1 MKQASI
7 VRAFWGIACSL
18 ALAHAAPAAAQ
29 ALPDYYPDS
38 YKQIVEESKKENG
51 LLVYSVMA
59 AFNWKPVLESF
70 SRKYPW
76 IKVETLDLNNEL
88 WDRYYTEKAS
98 GSRTAD
104 FIAAFGIP
112 RWLQAADRGEL
123 VAYDSPEKPHLP
135 SWSNPIPGAYTLSAD
150 PSLIVWN
157 KHLVPKGEKPDT
169 AEKIVQLAA
178 SQKRLAGKFVTY
190 DAGAGA
196 ETAIWNWVWSQAHGD
211 KIWDY
216 YGTLGPVSKAER
228 AGGVMLEKLTTGEYA
243 LAYLISGI
251 TVFPKLDGP
260 AQRNALDWSFFKD
273 KQPVYPRLMAVMK
286 GGRSPQSARLLLDHV
301 LSYEGQV
308 GFGRGGLTPVRDLKP
323 EDTTFWTYQSI
334 VKEVGGED
342 HIQMMTYDPAQ
353 LEGIEA
359 FMPRW
364 RKAFN
369 R

>member
-1 MKQASI
+1 MKTTIARGILAIAS
-7 VRAFWGIACSL
+7 SL
-18 ALAHAAPAAAQ
+18 TLVYATSAAAQ
-29 ALPDYYPDS
+29 TLPDYYPAS
-38 YKQIVEESKKENG
+38 YSKIIDDSKKESG

-59 AFNWKPVLESF
+59 SFNWKPVLESF
-70 SRKYPW
+70 AKKYPW

-112 RWLQAADRGEL
+112 RWLQASERGEL
-123 VAYDSPEKPHLP
+123 LAYDSPEKGHLP
-135 SWSNPIPGAYTLSAD
+135 AWSNPIPGAYTLSAD
-150 PSLIVWN
+150 PALIVWN
-157 KHLVPKGEKPDT
+157 KHLIPKGEVPDT
-169 AEKIVQLAA
+169 AEKIAKLADE
-178 SQKRLAGKFVTY
+178 QKNLAGKFVTY

-196 ETAIWNWVWSQAHGD
+196 ETAIWNWVWTQGHGD
-211 KIWDY
+211 KIWDTY
-216 YGTLGPVSKAER
+216 AKLGPVSKAER
-228 AGGVMLEKLTTGEYA
+228 AGGVMLEKLTIGEYA

-260 AQRNALDWSFFKD
+260 AQRNTIGWSFFKD
-273 KQPVYPRLMAVMK
+273 KQPIYPRLMAVTK

-323 EDTTFWTYQSI
+323 EDITYWTYHTI
-334 VKEVGGED
+334 VEKVGGED
-342 HIQMMTYDPAQ
+342 HIQMMTYDPDQ
-353 LEGIEA
+353 LPLLDA
-359 FMPRW
+359 FIPRW